1 MMSFVMF
8 SGEQSEAVK
17 SGFWV
22 GDCFVYTTT
31 LNRLN
36 YYVGGE
42 IVTIAHVD
50 RPIFLVSCF
59 FN

>member
-1 MMSFVMF
+1 MF